1 MSSKP
6 RQHFRSVFSDLET
19 PRVKIQIGGCV
30 VNALVDSGAGRSLI
44 NNHLFSRLK
53 QSGDTEISF
62 CRDVGIN
69 LVDINDKCLTCTGT
83 IKTSFFV
90 TNERP
95 SESLQQE
102 FVVVHGIMEECV
114 LGLDA
119 LYQHNFVIDGH
130 KKRVYRVRGSDQS
143 NNRRDPVVVIQKQ
156 LVVPPFS
163 ACIMESGGTVPNS
176 LPAPHSFLRTVQ
188 LYRQVLG

>member
-1 MSSKP
+1 
-6 RQHFRSVFSDLET
+6 
-19 PRVKIQIGGCV
+19 
-30 VNALVDSGAGRSLI
+30 LVDSGAGRSLI

-53 QSGDTEISF
+53 QSGGAEISF
-62 CRDVGIN
+62 RSDVGIN

-102 FVVVHGIMEECV
+102 FVVVQGIMEECV

-119 LYQHNFVIDGH
+119 LYQHNFVTDGH

-143 NNRRDPVVVIQKQ
+143 NNRRDPVVVIQKK

-163 ACIMESGGTVPNS
+163 ACIMESGGGGRRQIPSRQLILSYEQPNTQFIDVS
-176 LPAPHSFLRTVQ
+176 CQFSKFFLFTSFSIC
-188 LYRQVLG
+188 VLFC